1 MSTGLIHLYC
11 GDGKGKTT
19 AAMGLALRA
28 AGRGLRVVIVQF
40 LKSGDSGELNIL
52 RTLPNVTVLSG
63 KGSTKFSFQMN
74 EEEKLAAKA
83 LHEAHLREALALPF
97 DLLVLDEAASAYATG
112 LLDTALLEEAI
123 HHRPP
128 NTELVL
134 TGRNPAALL
143 LEAADY
149 ITEMKCCK
157 HPFERG
163 IAAREGIEF

>member
-1 MSTGLIHLYC
+1 MSTGLTHLYC

-52 RTLPNVTVLSG
+52 RSLPNVTVLSG
-63 KGSTKFSFQMN
+63 KGSAKFSFQMN
-74 EEEKLAAKA
+74 EEERRAAKV
-83 LHEAHLREALALPF
+83 LHEAHLREALSLPF
-97 DLLVLDEAASAYATG
+97 DLLVLDEAVGAHSAG
-112 LLDTALLEEAI
+112 LLDTVLLEEAL

-149 ITEMKCCK
+149 VTEMKCCK

>member
-1 MSTGLIHLYC
+1 MSLGLTHLYC

-40 LKSGDSGELNIL
+40 LKSGDSGELSLL

-74 EEEKLAAKA
+74 EEERCAAKA
-83 LHEAHLREALALPF
+83 KHETHLREALSLPF
-97 DLLVLDEAASAYATG
+97 DVLVLDEAASAHNTG
-112 LLDTALLEEAI
+112 LLATALLEEAI
-123 HHRPP
+123 HHRQP

-134 TGRNPAALL
+134 TGRNPAAFL

-149 ITEMKCCK
+149 VTEMKCCK

-163 IAAREGIEF
+163 VAAREGIEF

>member
-1 MSTGLIHLYC
+1 MNTGLIHLYY

-28 AGRGLRVVIVQF
+28 AGRGLRVVLVQF
-40 LKSGDSGELNIL
+40 LKSGDSGELKIL

-63 KGSTKFSFQMN
+63 KGSTKFTFQMS
-74 EEEKLAAKA
+74 EEEKLAAKV
-83 LHEAHLREALALPF
+83 LHETHLREALRLPF
-97 DLLVLDEAASAYATG
+97 DLLVLDEAASAYTAG
-112 LLDTALLEEAI
+112 LLDVKLLEDAI
-123 HHRPP
+123 YYRPP

-134 TGRNPAALL
+134 TGRNPASFM

-149 ITEMKCCK
+149 VTEMTCRK

-163 IAAREGIEF
+163 VAAREGIEF